1 MPAPLPSPHHRAK
14 SRSPLGRP
22 RRGAPLLAALLALVT
37 FAAAALPGAAQGQT
51 DANGSEDAKVHKLD
65 QRMDR
70 LEPAIKHRS
79 RSESTLKKWADEVN
93 EIKAGAAECVST
105 TDESLQG
112 VTDDIKSLGPPVK
125 SEAADVR
132 HKRRALAARQD
143 ELQKRLANCR
153 LLLLRSDDAL
163 TSISGQQKNLLA
175 QHLLTRG
182 PSFIALLEDN
192 WQQPAAWLTSTK
204 TFLLMNSG
212 LSDVEAYELGILAAI
227 LVVVGLLA
235 YQVRRRALG
244 WAERRHWDR
253 NFSSRFNRALV
264 TTFGHFAPQLL
275 LSTTAAVF
283 FLAVTYDA
291 RPVPFIS
298 VVAYG
303 LPAYF
308 LMVSLIHLFL
318 APCPPGRPFL
328 NYPTHTA
335 RQLARRLKVFMLLVF
350 LGYLLFS
357 TLLAQSL
364 PAPALLLARG
374 VFAAIFILNLAWA
387 VWLFGRMPGLAGTRW
402 LRAGLYL
409 VLLATLA
416 SEWLGYRN
424 LSVTILR
431 AVIGTLFALGM
442 LVLIG
447 RLLAEMFDGLDHGR
461 RGWQRALRAV
471 LGLKSGDHFPG
482 LVWLRVIATVSLW
495 AAFALA
501 ALRLWGIS
509 GTALQQVQGWL
520 IDGFTVG
527 SLKIVPERI
536 LLAALA
542 FALLFTLTGWF
553 RARLERKW
561 ILKTHMDRG
570 AREAVITMTGYIGIA
585 IALLVGLGVTGVD
598 FSHLAIIA
606 GALSVGIGFGLQNIV
621 NNFVSGLI
629 LLFERP
635 IKTGDWIVVGGTEG
649 YVKRIRIRSTQ
660 IQTFDRADVIVPNS
674 ELIASQVTNWMLY
687 DARGRARIP
696 VGVAYGSDTEKV
708 KAIMLDIANQ
718 HPSVI
723 TDGTAPQPVVLFR
736 EFGDSSLNFELRCHI
751 QNIDERLGVISDMN
765 FAIDAAFRENGIE
778 IPFPQRDLHLRDMP
792 PPAPAG
798 PAPAG
803 PTTASRTTASRTA
816 PAAPDST
823 GAGDGDA

>member
-1 MPAPLPSPHHRAK
+1 MPPSMPSPADPSRQSLSSRVRAGR
-14 SRSPLGRP
+14 RSVHGGYVWL
-22 RRGAPLLAALLALVT
+22 AALCLALLAAAPLA
-37 FAAAALPGAAQGQT
+37 ANAQGSAGAT
-51 DANGSEDAKVHKLD
+51 DQNANEDAKVQALD
-65 QRMDR
+65 KRMDR
-70 LEPAIKHRS
+70 LEPQIKRGS
-79 RSESTLKKWADEVN
+79 RSEDLLKRWAREVN
-93 EIKAGAAECVST
+93 EVKAGAAECVST

-112 VTDDIKSLGPPVK
+112 VSADIKSLGPPVK
-125 SEAADVR
+125 SEAADVTR
-132 HKRRALAARQD
+132 KRRTLAAHQD
-143 ELQKRLANCR
+143 ALEKRLANCR
-153 LLLLRSDDAL
+153 LLLLRTDDAI
-163 TSISGQQKNLLA
+163 TSISQQQKELLA
-175 QHLLTRG
+175 QRLLTRG
-182 PSFIALLEDN
+182 PSFIALLKDN

-212 LSDVEAYELGILAAI
+212 LSDVEAYQLGILGAI
-227 LVVVGLLA
+227 LVVVGLFA
-235 YQVRRRALG
+235 YALRRRALA
-244 WAERRHWDR
+244 WVERRQWDR

-264 TTFGHFAPQLL
+264 TTFGHYAPHLL
-275 LSTTAAVF
+275 LSGAAAVF
-283 FLAVTYDA
+283 FLAVTNDVS
-291 RPVPFIS
+291 PVPFIS

-308 LMVSLIHLFL
+308 LLVTLIHLFL

-335 RQLARRLKVFMLLVF
+335 KQLARRLKVFVLLAF

-357 TLLAQSL
+357 TILAQSL

-409 VLLATLA
+409 VLLATLV

-431 AVIGTLFALGM
+431 AVVGTLFALGM
-442 LVLIG
+442 LALFS
-447 RLLAEMFDGLDHGR
+447 RLLAEMFDGLDRGR
-461 RGWQRALRAV
+461 RGWHRALRSV
-471 LGLKSGDHFPG
+471 LGLKPGDHFPG
-482 LVWLRVIATVSLW
+482 LVWLRVITTVSLW

-509 GTALQQVQGWL
+509 ETALQQVQGWL
-520 IDGFTVG
+520 INGFTIG

-536 LLAALA
+536 LLAVIA

-553 RARLERKW
+553 RTRLERKW

-570 AREAVITMTGYIGIA
+570 AREAVITMTGYIGIGV
-585 IALLVGLGVTGVD
+585 ALIVGLGVTGVD

-674 ELIASQVTNWMLY
+674 ELISSQVTNWMLY
-687 DARGRARIP
+687 DARGRARVA
-696 VGVAYGSDTEKV
+696 VGVAYGSDTAKV
-708 KAIMLDIANQ
+708 NEILLDIANK

-723 TDGTAPQPVVLFR
+723 TDGSAPKPMVLFR

-751 QNIDERLGVISDMN
+751 QNIDDRLRFISEVN
-765 FAIDAAFRENGIE
+765 FAIDAAFREHGVE
-778 IPFPQRDLHLRDMP
+778 IPFPQRDLHVRDVNMP
-792 PPAPAG
+792 ESRRANPEPG
-798 PAPAG
+798 PEPG
-803 PTTASRTTASRTA
+803 EP
-816 PAAPDST
+816 ST
-823 GAGDGDA
+823 

>member
-1 MPAPLPSPHHRAK
+1 LA
-14 SRSPLGRP
+14 
-22 RRGAPLLAALLALVT
+22 LLAAAPLA
-37 FAAAALPGAAQGQT
+37 ANAQGSAGAT
-51 DANGSEDAKVHKLD
+51 DQNANEDAKVQALD
-65 QRMDR
+65 KRMDR
-70 LEPAIKHRS
+70 LEPQIKRGS
-79 RSESTLKKWADEVN
+79 RSEDLLKRWAREVN
-93 EIKAGAAECVST
+93 EVKAGAAECVST

-112 VTDDIKSLGPPVK
+112 VSADIKSLGPPVK
-125 SEAADVR
+125 SEAADVTR
-132 HKRRALAARQD
+132 KRRTLAAQQD
-143 ELQKRLANCR
+143 ALEKRLANCR
-153 LLLLRSDDAL
+153 LLLLRTDDAI
-163 TSISGQQKNLLA
+163 TSISQQQKDLLA
-175 QHLLTRG
+175 QRLLTRG
-182 PSFIALLEDN
+182 PSFIALLKDN

-212 LSDVEAYELGILAAI
+212 LSDVEAYQLGILGAI
-227 LVVVGLLA
+227 LVVVGLFA
-235 YQVRRRALG
+235 YALRRRALA
-244 WAERRHWDR
+244 WVERRQWDR

-264 TTFGHFAPQLL
+264 TTFGHYAPHLL
-275 LSTTAAVF
+275 LSGAAAIF
-283 FLAVTYDA
+283 FLAVTNDVS
-291 RPVPFIS
+291 PVPFIS

-303 LPAYF
+303 LPVYF
-308 LMVSLIHLFL
+308 LLVTLIHLFL

-328 NYPTHTA
+328 DYPTHTA
-335 RQLARRLKVFMLLVF
+335 KQLARRLKVFVLLAF

-357 TLLAQSL
+357 TILAQSL

-409 VLLATLA
+409 VLLATLVT
-416 SEWLGYRN
+416 EWLGYRN

-431 AVIGTLFALGM
+431 AVVGTLFALGM
-442 LVLIG
+442 LVLFS
-447 RLLAEMFDGLDHGR
+447 RLLAEMFDGLDRGR
-461 RGWQRALRAV
+461 RRWQRALRSV

-482 LVWLRVIATVSLW
+482 LVWLRVTTTVSLW

-509 GTALQQVQGWL
+509 ETALQQVQGWL
-520 IDGFTVG
+520 IDGFAVG

-536 LLAALA
+536 LLAVIA

-553 RARLERKW
+553 RTRLERKW

-570 AREAVITMTGYIGIA
+570 AREAVVTMAGYIGIGV
-585 IALLVGLGVTGVD
+585 ALLVGLGVTGVD

-674 ELIASQVTNWMLY
+674 ELISSQVTNWMLY
-687 DARGRARIP
+687 DARGRARVA
-696 VGVAYGSDTEKV
+696 VGVAYGSDTAKV
-708 KAIMLDIANQ
+708 NEILLDIANK

-723 TDGTAPQPVVLFR
+723 TDGSAPKPMVLFR

-751 QNIDERLGVISDMN
+751 QNIDERLSFISEVN
-765 FAIDAAFRENGIE
+765 FAIDAAFREHGVE
-778 IPFPQRDLHLRDMP
+778 IPFPQRDLHVRDVNMP
-792 PPAPAG
+792 ESRRPNPEPG
-798 PAPAG
+798 PEPG
-803 PTTASRTTASRTA
+803 EAST
-816 PAAPDST
+816 
-823 GAGDGDA
+823 

>member
-1 MPAPLPSPHHRAK
+1 MH
-14 SRSPLGRP
+14 
-22 RRGAPLLAALLALVT
+22 GAYVWLAALCLALLAAAPLA
-37 FAAAALPGAAQGQT
+37 ANAQGSAGAT
-51 DANGSEDAKVHKLD
+51 DQNANEDAKVQALD
-65 QRMDR
+65 KRMDR
-70 LEPAIKHRS
+70 LEPQIKRGS
-79 RSESTLKKWADEVN
+79 RSEDLLKRWAREVN
-93 EIKAGAAECVST
+93 EVKAGAAECVST

-112 VTDDIKSLGPPVK
+112 VSADIKSLGPPVK
-125 SEAADVR
+125 SEAADVTR
-132 HKRRALAARQD
+132 KRRTLAAQQD
-143 ELQKRLANCR
+143 ALEKRLANCR
-153 LLLLRSDDAL
+153 LLLLRTDDAI
-163 TSISGQQKNLLA
+163 TSISQQQKDLLA
-175 QHLLTRG
+175 QRLLTRG
-182 PSFIALLEDN
+182 PSFIALLKDN

-212 LSDVEAYELGILAAI
+212 LSDVEAYQLGILGAI
-227 LVVVGLLA
+227 LVVVGLFA
-235 YQVRRRALG
+235 YALRRRALA
-244 WAERRHWDR
+244 WVERRQWDR

-264 TTFGHFAPQLL
+264 TTFGHYAPHLL
-275 LSTTAAVF
+275 LSGAAAIF
-283 FLAVTYDA
+283 FLAVTNDVS
-291 RPVPFIS
+291 PVPFIS

-308 LMVSLIHLFL
+308 LLVTLIHLFL

-335 RQLARRLKVFMLLVF
+335 KQLARRLKVFVLLGF

-357 TLLAQSL
+357 TILAQSL
-364 PAPALLLARG
+364 PAPALLLTRG

-409 VLLATLA
+409 VLLATLV

-431 AVIGTLFALGM
+431 AVVGTLFALGM
-442 LVLIG
+442 LALFS
-447 RLLAEMFDGLDHGR
+447 RLLAEMFDGLDRGR
-461 RGWQRALRAV
+461 RGWHRALRAV

-482 LVWLRVIATVSLW
+482 LVWLRVITTVSLW

-509 GTALQQVQGWL
+509 ETALQQVQGWL
-520 IDGFTVG
+520 INGFTVG

-536 LLAALA
+536 LLAVIA

-553 RARLERKW
+553 RTRLERKW

-570 AREAVITMTGYIGIA
+570 AREAVVTMTGYIGIGV
-585 IALLVGLGVTGVD
+585 ALIVGLGVTGVD

-674 ELIASQVTNWMLY
+674 ELISSQVTNWMLY
-687 DARGRARIP
+687 DARGRARVA
-696 VGVAYGSDTEKV
+696 VGVAYGSDTAKV
-708 KAIMLDIANQ
+708 NEILLDIANK

-723 TDGTAPQPVVLFR
+723 TDGSAPKPMVLFR

-751 QNIDERLGVISDMN
+751 QNIDDRLRFISEVN
-765 FAIDAAFRENGIE
+765 FAIDAAFREHGVE
-778 IPFPQRDLHLRDMP
+778 IPFPQRDLHVRDVNMP
-792 PPAPAG
+792 ESMREPHPEPG
-798 PAPAG
+798 PKPG
-803 PTTASRTTASRTA
+803 PE
-816 PAAPDST
+816 PGEPST
-823 GAGDGDA
+823 

>member
-1 MPAPLPSPHHRAK
+1 MH
-14 SRSPLGRP
+14 
-22 RRGAPLLAALLALVT
+22 GAYVWLAALCLALLAAAPLA
-37 FAAAALPGAAQGQT
+37 ANAQGSAGAT
-51 DANGSEDAKVHKLD
+51 DQNANEDAKVQALD
-65 QRMDR
+65 KRMDR
-70 LEPAIKHRS
+70 LEPQIKRGS
-79 RSESTLKKWADEVN
+79 RSEDLLKRWAREVN
-93 EIKAGAAECVST
+93 EVKAGAAECVST

-112 VTDDIKSLGPPVK
+112 VSADIKSLGPPVK
-125 SEAADVR
+125 SEAADVTR
-132 HKRRALAARQD
+132 KRRTLAAQQD
-143 ELQKRLANCR
+143 ALEKRLANCR
-153 LLLLRSDDAL
+153 LLLLRTDDAI
-163 TSISGQQKNLLA
+163 TSISQQQKDLLA
-175 QHLLTRG
+175 QRLLTRG
-182 PSFIALLEDN
+182 PSFIALLKDN

-212 LSDVEAYELGILAAI
+212 LSDVEAYQLGILGAI
-227 LVVVGLLA
+227 LVVVGLFA
-235 YQVRRRALG
+235 YALRRRALA
-244 WAERRHWDR
+244 WVERRQWDR

-264 TTFGHFAPQLL
+264 TTFGHYAPHLL
-275 LSTTAAVF
+275 LSGAAAIF
-283 FLAVTYDA
+283 FLAVTNDVS
-291 RPVPFIS
+291 PVPFIS

-303 LPAYF
+303 LPVYF
-308 LMVSLIHLFL
+308 LLVTLIHLFL

-328 NYPTHTA
+328 DYPTHTA
-335 RQLARRLKVFMLLVF
+335 KQLARRLKVFVLLAF

-357 TLLAQSL
+357 TILAQSL

-409 VLLATLA
+409 VLLATLVT
-416 SEWLGYRN
+416 EWLGYRN

-431 AVIGTLFALGM
+431 AVVGTLFALGM
-442 LVLIG
+442 LVLFS
-447 RLLAEMFDGLDHGR
+447 RLLAEMFDGLDRGR
-461 RGWQRALRAV
+461 RRWQRALRSV

-482 LVWLRVIATVSLW
+482 LVWLRVTTTVSLW

-509 GTALQQVQGWL
+509 ETALQQVQGWL
-520 IDGFTVG
+520 IDGFAVG

-536 LLAALA
+536 LLAVIA

-553 RARLERKW
+553 RTRLERKW

-570 AREAVITMTGYIGIA
+570 AREAVVTMAGYIGIGV
-585 IALLVGLGVTGVD
+585 ALLVGLGVTGVD

-674 ELIASQVTNWMLY
+674 ELISSQVTNWMLY
-687 DARGRARIP
+687 DARGRARVA
-696 VGVAYGSDTEKV
+696 VGVAYGSDTAKV
-708 KAIMLDIANQ
+708 NEILLDIANK

-723 TDGTAPQPVVLFR
+723 TDGSAPKPMVLFR

-751 QNIDERLGVISDMN
+751 QNIDERLSFISEVN
-765 FAIDAAFRENGIE
+765 FAIDAAFREHGVE
-778 IPFPQRDLHLRDMP
+778 IPFPQRDLHVRDVNMP
-792 PPAPAG
+792 ESRRPNPEPG
-798 PAPAG
+798 PEPG
-803 PTTASRTTASRTA
+803 EAST
-816 PAAPDST
+816 
-823 GAGDGDA
+823 